1 MTIERITR
9 AASVLNF
16 HRAKVASLEDALQRE
31 VAAFCDTYR
40 GSARDMAK
48 KLGVSVAYLC
58 DIRHG
63 RRKVSFNVVEKLR
76 KLK

>member
-1 MTIERITR
+1 VTIERITK
-9 AASVLNF
+9 AASVLSTQKLRVEN
-16 HRAKVASLEDALQRE
+16 AEAVLQKE
-31 VAAFCDTYR
+31 VAMFCDTYR
-40 GSARDMAK
+40 GSARDMAR